1 MKQLIATAVTISIM
15 LVSGSCSETFNEDRY
30 VIVDVH
36 YTGGPVD
43 DTHRLWT
50 VVFLSPDWTGELFRF
65 SSGTTRILIPLFD
78 LYNLDKFIG
87 FLAVVHDA
95 NGDGVLTG
103 ERSIGYNDIHP
114 SNILTPVSFLEI
126 KTMALNIDL
135 DSGNW
140 GPFP

>member
-1 MKQLIATAVTISIM
+1 
-15 LVSGSCSETFNEDRY
+15 
-30 VIVDVH
+30 
-36 YTGGPVD
+36 
-43 DTHRLWT
+43 

-65 SSGTTRILIPLFD
+65 SSGTNRIMIPIFEFF
-78 LYNLDKFIG
+78 NLGAFTG
-87 FLAVVHDA
+87 FLAVAYDA